1 MELISVG
8 HPTPKHKQFSVIHI
22 LLCESIKKWQ
32 MVDIHIKKRILINL
46 RYLTITFFNT

>member
-22 LLCESIKKWQ
+22 YLCESIKKWQ
-32 MVDIHIKKRILINL
+32 MVDIHIKKKNPYQFKISYR
-46 RYLTITFFNT
+46 T